1 MKCKE
6 CGTYEDE
13 FDDRMGEL
21 ICIGCGFVK
30 DVHIF
35 EETSPADVLI
45 NKAGRYLSENDD
57 GVLEHDLFFQHF
69 LKYKH

>member
-45 NKAGRYLSENDD
+45 NKA
-57 GVLEHDLFFQHF
+57 
-69 LKYKH
+69 